1 LYTNLYAAKWC
12 TQEGKEEFNRAMEDD
27 VTNVKSITMGEI

>member
-1 LYTNLYAAKWC
+1 MLQNACKE
-12 TQEGKEEFNRAMEDD
+12 EGKEEFNREMEDD